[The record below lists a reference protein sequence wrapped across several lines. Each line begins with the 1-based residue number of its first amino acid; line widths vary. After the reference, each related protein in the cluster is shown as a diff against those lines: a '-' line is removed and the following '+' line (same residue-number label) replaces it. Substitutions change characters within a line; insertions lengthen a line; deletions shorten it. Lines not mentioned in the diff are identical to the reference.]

1 MQLALGA
8 NSSRH
13 QTGSSA
19 AARINKFL
27 VGGVTVAAAA
37 AIVVNP
43 VASNVA
49 TDLQHRIEAEA
60 QHRAVQLTS
69 GISDVLG
76 DYQSVLSQTG
86 VNLQTL
92 GSEAAVAYPAL
103 LQAIGTNLATVAT
116 GVRTSTP
123 QALVS
128 AVQALIPGLLKGLS
142 ASLADGHLITTAIT
156 GVETSLQNTFSG
168 GWYGSD
174 DGYVFGLFG
183 GTVTHNGVTESGST
197 LQEIVTALQHGDVFG
212 AFSYA
217 EEWSLE
223 VLDHTLK
230 PLLSPIFNTAKA
242 GATPSETIEGDF
254 LQALTNVAAKLPTP
268 VPAEILQTVTNLT
281 ATVLN
286 YPTLKA
292 LAKTMLSPVLSVA
305 FGLVGDIAT
314 IGTDV
319 TSGKIGAALTQ
330 VLKAPADLVGDL
342 LNGYVYPSAA
352 YNPTNTPFTGLL
364 NAGSVLQ
371 DLLQT
376 WPQQI
381 AAALKLTKPAAAAA
395 KTAAATPQVATAS
408 VTPATATTPAAS
420 TVTSDATKKAS
431 TPTAA
436 TATTPSTTTPSTSTP
451 VAATAPAATPT
462 ATTSATATAAV
473 AAKSTG
479 TASSSTSGD
488 VSSSDSAGTKGTDA
502 AKHGS
507 GHENAGTTDAGASSS
522 DSATAKGSSSS
533 SSHASHDSASGK
545 DAANTHRHGTH
556 SESSHSSHA

>member
-19 AARINKFL
+19 AVRINKFL

-49 TDLQHRIEAEA
+49 TDLQHHIEAEA

-86 VNLQTL
+86 ANLQTL

-123 QALVS
+123 QALVG
-128 AVQALIPGLLKGLS
+128 AVQALIPGLIQGLS
-142 ASLADGHLITTAIT
+142 ASLSDGHLITTALT
-156 GVETSLQNTFSG
+156 GVETALQNTFSG
-168 GWYGSD
+168 GWYGGD

-197 LQEIVTALQHGDVFG
+197 LQEIVTALQHGDVFS

-352 YNPTNTPFTGLL
+352 YNPTNAHFTGLL

-381 AAALKLTKPAAAAA
+381 AAAFKLTKPTTAAA
-395 KTAAATPQVATAS
+395 KTAAAAPQVATAS

-420 TVTSDATKKAS
+420 
-431 TPTAA
+431 
-436 TATTPSTTTPSTSTP
+436 PSTSTP
-451 VAATAPAATPT
+451 VAATAPA
-462 ATTSATATAAV
+462 TT
-473 AAKSTG
+473 
-479 TASSSTSGD
+479 
-488 VSSSDSAGTKGTDA
+488 
-502 AKHGS
+502 
-507 GHENAGTTDAGASSS
+507 
-522 DSATAKGSSSS
+522 
-533 SSHASHDSASGK
+533 
-545 DAANTHRHGTH
+545 
-556 SESSHSSHA
+556 